1 MNPKRHPKTAVA
13 LIVLL
18 LLIGYS
24 YRWTYTPY
32 GRLDYPA
39 ALSLHLLTFPYTHKP
54 DPQSDFKVRLQ
65 INLLYIISSMLP
77 QETVGKVKDIVIPGP
92 GVELPA
98 RVFWPVDPVDA
109 QSAPLIVYFH
119 GGGFVVGSVNI
130 FDPLTRSLANT
141 TKAIVIS
148 VDYRLAPAHPY
159 PAAVDDGYAAV
170 VWAVQNAAS
179 LGGDPSRIAVA
190 GDSAGG
196 NLAATVSLKARD
208 MGGPA
213 IAAQIM
219 YYPAVDLTNAHYGSK
234 EKFADGYGLSTE
246 SNAAFERAY
255 VGHVQDKT
263 DPYISPLYAKDLTRL
278 PPALVFTAGFDP
290 LTDAAKLYIDKLERN
305 GIPVTAYH
313 YPNIV
318 HGFMS
323 IRLFSERRDAL
334 NKTNQFLLAIYK
346 GAHPISAQ

>member
-1 MNPKRHPKTAVA
+1 
-13 LIVLL
+13 
-18 LLIGYS
+18 
-24 YRWTYTPY
+24 
-32 GRLDYPA
+32 
-39 ALSLHLLTFPYTHKP
+39 
-54 DPQSDFKVRLQ
+54 
-65 INLLYIISSMLP
+65 
-77 QETVGKVKDIVIPGP
+77 
-92 GVELPA
+92 
-98 RVFWPVDPVDA
+98 
-109 QSAPLIVYFH
+109 
-119 GGGFVVGSVNI
+119 VNI

-148 VDYRLAPAHPY
+148 VDYRLAPTHPY
-159 PAAVDDGYAAV
+159 PAAVDDAYAAV
-170 VWAVQNAAS
+170 VWATQNAAS
-179 LGGDPSRIAVA
+179 LGGDASRIAVA

-219 YYPAVDLTNAHYGSK
+219 YYPAVDLTNTHYDSK

-255 VGHVQDKT
+255 VGHGDRT

-290 LTDAAKLYIDKLERN
+290 LTDAVKLYIDKLERN

-334 NKTNQFLLAIYK
+334 DKTNQFLLAMYK
-346 GAHPISAQ
+346 GTPPVSAQ